1 MRRGGQRRR
10 TAGGGPDGDISS
22 ETFSAGF
29 RSAIAS
35 STTVSTDPVTIAVFL
50 LAVGL
55 LGLSKGGLSGFGML
69 SMPMMTFVMPPAAAA
84 GLILPILM
92 MQDLLS
98 VWLYRGQWDM
108 TNLKVLV
115 PAATVGIV
123 LGLTLFA
130 LLPAGPMLAILGVI
144 TLVFAVRGLV
154 RPAAP
159 ARTPNKWV
167 GRLLGMLSGLTST
180 ILHQGG
186 PTFQMYMMPQR
197 LPRDVFVG
205 TSVTF
210 FWLVNLIKLPGFIA
224 LGQLTRDGLIVA
236 AIASPFALLMTFLGA
251 RLVRRIDTERFY
263 VIIYWLLAGVSVKLI
278 VDAVLWY
285 LGDEAEAIASL
296 LPLPIG

>member
-1 MRRGGQRRR
+1 M
-10 TAGGGPDGDISS
+10 
-22 ETFSAGF
+22 
-29 RSAIAS
+29 
-35 STTVSTDPVTIAVFL
+35 STDPVTIAVFL

-55 LGLSKGGLSGFGML
+55 LGLSKGGLAGVGMM
-69 SMPMMTFVMPPAAAA
+69 SMPMMTLVMPPAAAA

-92 MQDLLS
+92 MQDVLS

-108 TNLKVLV
+108 ANLRILV
-115 PAATVGIV
+115 PAATVGIA

-130 LLPAGPMLAILGVI
+130 LLPAGPMLALLGVV
-144 TLVFAVRGLV
+144 TLAFAVRGLLHP
-154 RPAAP
+154 RAP
-159 ARTPNKWV
+159 AKTPNKWM

-186 PTFQMYMMPQR
+186 PTFQIYMLPQR

-236 AIASPFALLMTFLGA
+236 AIASPFALAMTFLGA
-251 RLVRRIDTERFY
+251 RLVRRIDPERFY
-263 VIIYWLLAGVSVKLI
+263 VIIYWLLAAVSVKLI
-278 VDAVLWY
+278 VDAVLWF
-285 LGDEAEAIASL
+285 LGDEAEAIAAL
-296 LPLPIG
+296 MPLPLG